1 MARIKI
7 KGMPKGNV
15 VKPLWQQNPKTYGLD
30 TTRTSISQ
38 KDTKNKVRT
47 QFPEADEEDATI
59 EAEKGERILTPDMEN
74 FSIGGKKHS
83 QGGTPLEAEPGS
95 FIFSNDKSL
104 RIKGDILNE
113 FGINPDAPSSKK
125 GFTPAEIAKRY
136 PTNKL
141 LDLIR
146 SKDSGDL
153 EKDTAALSLSS
164 MKNKLNRLAFVQES
178 LKGFPTGIPE
188 IGGGEDEPMEQE
200 TMKKGGA
207 IKLKK
212 AQLGQIV
219 GGLGS
224 GIGGTS
230 QSGSSGVVKG
240 IGTNIGIPPYQ
251 GLHEWPTRSKKFR
264 KQDWYYDPVTKKWI
278 VNATVYSHPKAD
290 RIDVPK
296 PDLTVHPGDV
306 PPDGEEGTPVVK
318 GSPVADV
325 GPRFNNFGDIP
336 TMYQD
341 RNTDT
346 GYGDIDFVN
355 MAAPF
360 AVPLR
365 KYSPIRGHI
374 QNQSLEFNP
383 VDFEAQRQSIKGQVA
398 SAQTANNILA
408 GTGSA
413 ASARNAELFG
423 QSLDPL
429 NQSFMTEFNANQAAR
444 MQVNAENAQFRNQTA
459 SINAQM
465 DAQYNAQ
472 SAAANQSYDDEKRFR
487 LNQFLK
493 GLNNAEKNR
502 QIRNAGNVIN
512 QDFMVTANGQIVRKP
527 SSMDPNRQFARL
539 TGQSGTSSATPGMS
553 FEEFKNTLPESLR
566 SADDKWL
573 YDKWQNAI
581 YATYKGRDAYGNDV
595 TARNPGLITSP
606 YNYGQ

>member
-15 VKPLWQQNPKTYGLD
+15 IKPLWQQNPKTYGLD
-30 TTRTSISQ
+30 TTRSFITQ
-38 KDTKNKVRT
+38 KDTEGNVRS

-83 QGGTPLEAEPGS
+83 QGGTPIEAEPGS

-113 FGINPDAPSSKK
+113 FGINPDSKLAKK

-141 LDLIR
+141 LELAR
-146 SKDSGDL
+146 SKESGDL
-153 EKDTAALSLSS
+153 EKDTAALSLAS
-164 MKNKLNRLAFVQES
+164 MRTKLNRLAFVQES
-178 LKGFPTGIPE
+178 LKGFPTGVPE
-188 IGGGEDEPMEQE
+188 IGGEDPNAPVEQE

-207 IKLKK
+207 VKLKR
-212 AQLGQIV
+212 AQLGELV
-219 GGLGS
+219 GGLGT
-224 GIGGTS
+224 GLPG
-230 QSGSSGVVKG
+230 QRSSAGVVKSTRAG
-240 IGTNIGIPPYQ
+240 IGIPPYQ
-251 GLHEWPTRSKKFR
+251 GLHEWPTRSKKYR

-278 VNATVYSHPKAD
+278 INATVYSHPKQD
-290 RIDVPK
+290 RIDVPN

-306 PPDGEEGTPVVK
+306 PPDAQDA
-318 GSPVADV
+318 PVAKTAGAAADQS
-325 GPRFNNFGDIP
+325 PKFNPFGDAP
-336 TMYQD
+336 NTFQD
-341 RNTDT
+341 RNSDT

-355 MAAPF
+355 MAAPYMI
-360 AVPLR
+360 PLK

-374 QNQSLEFNP
+374 QNQSVGFNP

-398 SAQTANNILA
+398 SAQTANNVLA
-408 GTGSA
+408 GSGSA
-413 ASARNAELFG
+413 ASARNAEIFG

-429 NQSFMTEFNANQAAR
+429 NQSFMAEFNANQAAR
-444 MQVNAENAQFRNQTA
+444 MQVNSENAQFRNQTA

-472 SAAANQSYDDEKRFR
+472 TAATNQSYDDEKRFR

-493 GLNNAEKNR
+493 GLNNAERNR
-502 QIRNAGNVIN
+502 QVRNAGNVIN
-512 QDFMVTANGQIVRKP
+512 QDFMVTANGQIVRKA
-527 SSMDPNRQFARL
+527 SSLDPNRQFARL
-539 TGQSGTSSATPGMS
+539 TSQGGSSQATPGMS
-553 FEEFKNTLPESLR
+553 FEEFKRTLPEALQN
-566 SADDKWL
+566 ADDKWL